1 MTNLNHAS
9 IKNKIK
15 GNNEYNDRDNE
26 EGEYIEEDNNYRN
39 RTNIGD
45 NEKYKYNKDN
55 SKAYTIM
62 IVEPL
67 NKSYKNIFSD
77 DLDGWDDTIEE
88 FS

>member
-1 MTNLNHAS
+1 
-9 IKNKIK
+9 
-15 GNNEYNDRDNE
+15 
-26 EGEYIEEDNNYRN
+26 
-39 RTNIGD
+39 
-45 NEKYKYNKDN
+45 
-55 SKAYTIM
+55 M